1 MKGRRTGEHPVALWS
16 KGSYQ
21 GKAEGNSMKRSLAI
35 LALLLPM
42 SAALAQFDHSYGS
55 WNALLK
61 KHVVLIN
68 YGKASQVRYAD
79 FAKDRPALKAY
90 LDSVSKVTDAEFKS
104 WSKPQQMA

>member
-1 MKGRRTGEHPVALWS
+1 
-16 KGSYQ
+16 
-21 GKAEGNSMKRSLAI
+21 MKRSLAI

-104 WSKPQQMA
+104 WSKPAMGRSLSRQYRLWLPSTSAWASHLLPDPQ